1 MTQQTQQGK
10 SAWTK
15 ILITIAILVAA
26 GALMWSQLPRGP
38 YPTDLARI
46 GQGRP
51 ALVLAYDIQSM
62 GGMAGMEL
70 LDKLRDEYA
79 DRVEFLVAD
88 LGVPQGR
95 QFAQSLGAISG
106 TVAFLSADGAHLQTM
121 HPPLLPEALRQ
132 AVHNVAVGPTK

>member
-1 MTQQTQQGK
+1 MTQKAQQGLSIWIK
-10 SAWTK
+10 V
-15 ILITIAILVAA
+15 LITLAIIGAV
-26 GALMWSQLPRGP
+26 GALILSQLPRGA
-38 YPTDLARI
+38 YPTDLTRI

-62 GGMAGMEL
+62 GGMTGMEL

-95 QFAQSLGAISG
+95 QFAQSVGAVNG
-106 TVAFLSADGAHLQTM
+106 TVAFLSGDGTHLQTM
-121 HPPLLPEALRQ
+121 HPPLIPEALRQ
-132 AVHNVAVGPTK
+132 AVHNVAAGTAR